1 MTRDDRIIIEE
12 PIKVETPDGVF
23 QAYVARPKAEPR
35 AAIVVIQE
43 IFGVNSDLRETCNEL
58 AANGYVAVSPD
69 LFWRLQPGVDM
80 SDRTDEEWKAGMAL
94 YAAFDCEAGASD
106 IAATMRTVRGI
117 YGAPKK
123 VGLIGFCLGG
133 LMTFITS
140 ARHRP
145 DAAVAYYGGG
155 TETHLN
161 EVKTLSTPLM
171 IHLAEDD
178 EYIPELAQNKIK
190 AAVQD
195 LPNVEIYSYPACHH
209 AFARHR
215 GAHYDASAAKLAARR
230 TAEFFRVHLA

>member
-1 MTRDDRIIIEE
+1 M
-12 PIKVETPDGVF
+12 
-23 QAYVARPKAEPR
+23 
-35 AAIVVIQE
+35 
-43 IFGVNSDLRETCNEL
+43 
-58 AANGYVAVSPD
+58 
-69 LFWRLQPGVDM
+69 
-80 SDRTDEEWKAGMAL
+80 
-94 YAAFDCEAGASD
+94 
-106 IAATMRTVRGI
+106 
-117 YGAPKK
+117 
-123 VGLIGFCLGG
+123 
-133 LMTFITS
+133 
-140 ARHRP
+140 
-145 DAAVAYYGGG
+145 
-155 TETHLN
+155 HLN